1 MAHPRNIT
9 RSAISIACATHVKPA
24 GVESGTKGR
33 TAGEVSMA
41 VLYPIRKACPACGK
55 PMVAVPRRRRRP
67 VALRLHRLRPR
78 PFAQPDRPQLGRQPA
93 EASGEVTVFAAAE
106 RRDPECLGVRAPPR
120 HAIGAEVPDGRQC

>member
-55 PMVAVPRRRRRP
+55 PMVAVPDD
-67 VALRLHRLRPR
+67 VADGRLRY
-78 PFAQPDRPQLGRQPA
+78 
-93 EASGEVTVFAAAE
+93 VCTVCDQ
-106 RRDPECLGVRAPPR
+106 DPLHNPTVRNWADSPLKPP
-120 HAIGAEVPDGRQC
+120 EK